1 MAKDK
6 TRVGIIQM
14 VICSILWS
22 TAGLF
27 IGYIELNP
35 FAIAGYRGL
44 VAGITIITF
53 MLIARYKIIVNK
65 KTLISMIF
73 VSATALCFVLST
85 KLAGAANAIVL
96 QYTAPI
102 YIVLFSAVFLKK
114 KPKKND
120 LITVIVTMVGIVLF
134 FVESLKGGNL
144 LGNILGLLAGVSMGF
159 MFICVGECDK
169 DEKLSGIMLSEFLTA
184 IIGIAV
190 SLFLEKSFTTEPIP
204 ILCILFLGVFQ
215 LGIPYTLYGLA
226 NANCPALLCCL
237 IAAIEPVLNPVLVAI
252 VTGDVPSPLAIVGG
266 VVVIAAV
273 TTNCVLSTKKPQPVG
288 FNKHHL

>member
-1 MAKDK
+1 MVKDK

-27 IGYIELNP
+27 IGYIDLNP

-44 VAGITIITF
+44 VAGITILSF

-85 KLAGAANAIVL
+85 KLADAANAIVL

-102 YIVLFSAVFLKK
+102 YIVLFSAIFLKK

-120 LITVIVTMVGIVLF
+120 LITIIVTMVGIVLF

-144 LGNILGLLAGVSMGF
+144 LGNILGLCAGVSMGF

-184 IIGIAV
+184 TIGIVV

-252 VTGDVPSPLAIVGG
+252 VTGNVPSPLAIVGG

-273 TTNCVLSTKKPQPVG
+273 TTNCVLSAKKPQPV
-288 FNKHHL
+288 